1 MGERLRIYKKRCA
14 TTSQP
19 PSEQLELWASRE
31 DSRTGKTVWNKGG
44 FGARGAEPSAQWCG
58 KAPPYAARRRPVRS
72 TFASLGFVVAN
83 LTRRSCTLSVSA
95 NVARGDHSRTAST
108 EPNEH
113 VCEQLFAV
121 TAKGSWRWCMQVSI
135 SGLAK
140 SLGDPV
146 AAWHPT
152 ASVVL
157 NTNGP
162 PQVLPRLAGLFAS
175 APASQ

>member
-1 MGERLRIYKKRCA
+1 MRDNIAATAGTARIVGKAGRTLGQAERFGTRA
-14 TTSQP
+14 A
-19 PSEQLELWASRE
+19 SE
-31 DSRTGKTVWNKGG
+31 
-44 FGARGAEPSAQWCG
+44 RGALSRRPSGVARR
-58 KAPPYAARRRPVRS
+58 PPFAARRRPVGS

-83 LTRRSCTLSVSA
+83 LTRRSCILSVSA

-162 PQVLPRLAGLFAS
+162 PKVLPRLAGLFAS